1 MLYSRPPNWNLK
13 TGNGDAALRKVEQG
27 IGFGH
32 TVVPIT
38 VTGDGTVEAP
48 IAASANPNSFEG
60 KTIPEEPESMTTASA
75 EVGPPTVGN
84 VADVQVMESKAI
96 CHLLEATCTLEL
108 QHRIWVRSAGVLE
121 HIMQL
126 PADGARSLVF
136 PCNTN
141 PITSNGPKLQYRHS
155 ALCNFPVA
163 FCLCRN
169 GAHHEIWPLKTLASK
184 HPGVVVP
191 PGTGSGRASGVGV
204 RLNEKM

>member
-32 TVVPIT
+32 TVVLIT

-84 VADVQVMESKAI
+84 VADVQVMGSKAI

-108 QHRIWVRSAGVLE
+108 QHRIWIRSAGVFKAWNTSCNYRQMVQDPLSFLATL
-121 HIMQL
+121 IQL
-126 PADGARSLVF
+126 QATVLN
-136 PCNTN
+136 CNTDTVHFAIS
-141 PITSNGPKLQYRHS
+141 PLHS
-155 ALCNFPVA
+155 VCAAMVLTM
-163 FCLCRN
+163 R
-169 GAHHEIWPLKTLASK
+169 
-184 HPGVVVP
+184 
-191 PGTGSGRASGVGV
+191 SGH
-204 RLNEKM
+204 